1 MIDQLLEFDTSL
13 FLFLNGLGTPFFDP
27 FWMLI
32 TNKITN
38 LSIYLVLLIWYFK
51 LKNGKAAFLILLF
64 IGLLILVTD
73 QTTNLFKYGFERL
86 RPCHNEEIVDIM
98 RIVKNGCGGLYGYFS
113 GHASNSFALS
123 IYFSLLFAN
132 RYPKLKYAL
141 FFMASLVSYSRIYI
155 GVHYPLDIIS
165 GALFGTIWS
174 LSFFY
179 ISLKICNQFFPK
191 VSLEL

>member
-141 FFMASLVSYSRIYI
+141 FFMASLISYSRIYI

>member
-51 LKNGKAAFLILLF
+51 LKNGKAAFLILFF

-141 FFMASLVSYSRIYI
+141 FFMASLISYSRIYI